1 MSGCMGMQNFKTYPR
16 SNKSLEILKADWK
29 AALELAI
36 LQVEGDQLKTVKGF
50 LCFTEAPRLCRT
62 F

>member
-1 MSGCMGMQNFKTYPR
+1 MGMQNFKTYPR
-16 SNKSLEILKADWK
+16 SNKNLEILKADWK